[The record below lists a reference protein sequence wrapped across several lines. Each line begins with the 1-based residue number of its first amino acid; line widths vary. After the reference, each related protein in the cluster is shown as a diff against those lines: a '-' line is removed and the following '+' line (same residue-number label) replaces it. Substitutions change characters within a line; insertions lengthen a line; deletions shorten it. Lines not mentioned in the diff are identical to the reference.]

1 MRRSIGMRCIFCDHY
16 VIFPADMSSIAR
28 VECPYCVQRFCI
40 RCRKPWHVGGRCPL
54 EMYDESLEVWKADS
68 GAQKCPACKKLIEKD
83 GPDTCNHMVHKIVD
97 GIPCVRERTDFCCKI
112 IGEYLHIFY

>member
-1 MRRSIGMRCIFCDHY
+1 
-16 VIFPADMSSIAR
+16 MSSIAR